1 MLPRLST
8 LTAGAALALAAP
20 APAAPP
26 SPARVARLTRTAA
39 RLGRQAVPYL
49 ELVALADELTTHT
62 AGPRAHTAGKP
73 ALESMHLEARFRVPV
88 VAEDHLTNSLLSL
101 EVPGRRVSVRLRVEC
116 VVHCTLDLAGFRTER
131 RGDTVTVRLPEVETH
146 VSVHDG
152 EPAWVVQ
159 YGRLRSRWLDADRA
173 DLLGRRLLEAARARA
188 AEEFRRDWLPALRR
202 ALADAV
208 EGELRARHP
217 GLRARVR

>member
-1 MLPRLST
+1 
-8 LTAGAALALAAP
+8 
-20 APAAPP
+20 
-26 SPARVARLTRTAA
+26 VARLTRTAA

-62 AGPRAHTAGKP
+62 AGPQAHTAGKP

-116 VVHCTLDLAGFRTER
+116 IVHCTLDLANFRTER
-131 RGDTVTVRLPEVETH
+131 KGAAVTVRLPELETH
-146 VSVHDG
+146 VTVPDG
-152 EPAWVVQ
+152 DEPAWVVQ
-159 YGRLRSRWLDADRA
+159 YGLLRSRWLDADRA
-173 DLLGRRLLEAARARA
+173 DLLGRRLVEAARARA

-202 ALADAV
+202 ALAGAV
-208 EGELRARHP
+208 EGELMARHP
-217 GLRARVR
+217 GLRVRVR